1 MRVVLSVVL
10 GLIAIVTLVSLAG
23 VDVDL
28 AVQRQYFDPVR
39 KFFPAEYDPTLNSLR
54 DNGMIAI
61 VTCGVYNVL
70 AGVQFLSGRL
80 PIFRVRTAVYLT
92 SSLILGVGVVVNM
105 ILKDYWGRFR
115 PYAITQFSGNEP
127 YTDWWVLG
135 ECRGNCSFVSGEVA
149 AVAWMLG
156 PAALL
161 PAPWRNMALVAVAAF
176 VAFVSF
182 SRMAA
187 GKHFLTDTLFAVLV
201 ITGILM
207 LMHRLIMEPKAAA
220 QVSAL
225 GR

>member
-1 MRVVLSVVL
+1 LRVVVSVVL
-10 GLIAIVTLVSLAG
+10 ALIAIVTLVSIAG

-28 AVQRQYFDPVR
+28 TLQRSFYEPVQ
-39 KFFPAEYDPTLNSLR
+39 KFFPAEWNPTLNAVR
-54 DNGMIAI
+54 DNGIIAI

-80 PIFRVRTAVYLT
+80 PMFRVRTAVYLT
-92 SSLILGVGVVVNM
+92 SSLIFGPGIVVNM

-115 PYAITQFSGNEP
+115 PYAVTQFGGIEH

-135 ECRGNCSFVSGEVA
+135 DCRGNCSFVSGEVA
-149 AVAWMLG
+149 VAAWLFG
-156 PAALL
+156 PAMLL
-161 PAPWRNMALVAVAAF
+161 PAPWRNAAIAAVAAF
-176 VAFVSF
+176 TAFVSF

-201 ITGILM
+201 VTGILM
-207 LMHRLIMEPKAAA
+207 LMHRLIMEPKAVP
-220 QVSAL
+220 QVRAV